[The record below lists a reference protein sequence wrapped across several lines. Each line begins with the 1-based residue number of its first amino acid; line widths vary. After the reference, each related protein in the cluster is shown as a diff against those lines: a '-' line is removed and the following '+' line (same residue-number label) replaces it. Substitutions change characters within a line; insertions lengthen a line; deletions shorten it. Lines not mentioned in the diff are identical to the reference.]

1 RCLTNLSVALERKR
15 SREEY
20 ILYFKYTNKEQTKNN
35 CKTSRILL
43 RLQFKHQIM
52 STRFNDQKQ
61 VQGVPPLSFSALLL
75 ANMGG
80 CPTTKDVDRDGTIPC
95 RQPCPANQYLSSEL
109 GRVLANCMA
118 ELSLQQPR
126 DPIEFMAHWL
136 YRYADFVLYTQEKA
150 AFMQRVKN
158 AMNEL
163 ARERKARKE
172 RMRKAYKEYG
182 EMKRYIS
189 TLSPSLF
196 NSFFSPQ
203 SAKKQGLMDDELDSD
218 ELLEQMMSTMSSS
231 EMSKRDKLFKDMKN
245 DADKSDQLD
254 NIYGAGRRG
263 RKRGESEDFDY
274 EEGEDTVD
282 GSLKTKDRFRPQS
295 VHITAK
301 DSLTAS
307 KKWRSRSSAT
317 HVFWRYEVPPGRIV
331 CLHPLLGKLVAKG
344 PPVYSSKK
352 ETCLPEDSPCQSLYD
367 HEMYLCLPEHM
378 LYVTPE
384 HVDSDHSLE
393 SEDMQESE
401 YSKSTLNAEEAKDV
415 EAEDYAQA
423 KTCDDELDEDDEDVR
438 WQTCTEDKVCEGWRI
453 CEGFGPSPQEGD
465 DNKKKE

>member
-1 RCLTNLSVALERKR
+1 MLTTAVKASN
-15 SREEY
+15 
-20 ILYFKYTNKEQTKNN
+20 
-35 CKTSRILL
+35 
-43 RLQFKHQIM
+43 M
-52 STRFNDQKQ
+52 STRFSDQKQ
-61 VQGVPPLSFSALLL
+61 VQAVPPLSFSTLLL

-80 CPTTKDVDRDGTIPC
+80 CPTTKDVDRDGTISC

-118 ELSLQQPR
+118 ELCLQQPE
-126 DPIEFMAHWL
+126 DPIQFMAHWL

-158 AMNEL
+158 AMDEL

-172 RMRKAYKEYG
+172 RMLKAYKEYS
-182 EMKRYIS
+182 EMRQYIA
-189 TLSPSLF
+189 TLSPSVYKA
-196 NSFFSPQ
+196 FFSTD
-203 SAKKQGLMDDELDSD
+203 SSKKQGLMNDGLDGDEF
-218 ELLEQMMSTMSSS
+218 LEQMMSTFSSS
-231 EMSKRDKLFKDMKN
+231 DMSGTGTSKATTPSGKHTYSKKDKWFKLCTSMKN
-245 DADKSDQLD
+245 DAEKRDRFDSIDSAVSRHSR
-254 NIYGAGRRG
+254 NRG
-263 RKRGESEDFDY
+263 DSEEFDFED
-274 EEGEDTVD
+274 GEDTLD
-282 GSLKTKDRFRPQS
+282 GSLKTKERRHSQTLRKG
-295 VHITAK
+295 ITAK

-307 KKWRSRSSAT
+307 KKWRSRDSAT
-317 HVFWRYEVPPGRIV
+317 HVYWKYEVPPGRIV

-415 EAEDYAQA
+415 EAEGYAQA
-423 KTCDDELDEDDEDVR
+423 KTCDDEHDEDDDDVR
-438 WQTCTEDKVCEGWRI
+438 WQTCTEDKVCEGWKI
-453 CEGFGPSPQEGD
+453 CEGFDQCPKEGND
-465 DNKKKE
+465 DKKKK